1 MLFMYEVRCIFSNK
15 NKSIIIHKI
24 NNKYKI
30 KCLSYRLSSQN
41 KYYVTVITKKL
52 QFQYKYR
59 NN

>member
-1 MLFMYEVRCIFSNK
+1 MKYDEFNIK
-15 NKSIIIHKI
+15 DKSIILHKI

-52 QFQYKYR
+52 EFQYKYT